1 MIKNWSIEMK
11 VVINKCF
18 GGFGLSHEGV
28 MRYAELS
35 GMNLIVVEQEDIPE
49 ELKDVIPKKYYLNEI
64 ADDNYWTYY
73 DLPRKCPYLVQTVEE
88 LANVSYGVHAE
99 LKVIEIPDDVD
110 WEIQEYDGVE
120 WVAEKHR
127 RWE

>member
-1 MIKNWSIEMK
+1 MK

-35 GMNLIVVEQEDIPE
+35 NMNLIVVEQEDIPE
-49 ELKDVIPKKYYLNEI
+49 ELKSVIPKKYYLNEI
-64 ADDNYWTYY
+64 ADNNYWTYY
-73 DLPRKCPYLVQTVEE
+73 DLPRNCPHLVQTVED
-88 LANVSYGVHAE
+88 LGIHSYGAHAE
-99 LKVIEIPDDVD
+99 LKVVDVPDDVN
-110 WEIQEYDGVE
+110 WEIQEYDGEE